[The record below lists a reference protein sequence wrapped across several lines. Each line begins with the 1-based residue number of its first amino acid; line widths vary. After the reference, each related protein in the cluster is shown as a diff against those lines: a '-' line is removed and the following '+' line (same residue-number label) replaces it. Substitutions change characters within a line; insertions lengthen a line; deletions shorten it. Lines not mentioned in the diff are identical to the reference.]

1 MASYRLAGEAS
12 NVSMSIVSADGTLL
26 RSYDGLS
33 GSAGE
38 LHNVTWDG
46 MDYEGLPLPEGS
58 YYMVVSASDAAGN
71 SVPAQTYAASRV
83 TGMTYENGLAT
94 LQMANGG
101 TTLAGLI
108 EEIR

>member
-1 MASYRLAGEAS
+1 
-12 NVSMSIVSADGTLL
+12 
-26 RSYDGLS
+26 
-33 GSAGE
+33 
-38 LHNVTWDG
+38 
-46 MDYEGLPLPEGS
+46 
-58 YYMVVSASDAAGN
+58 MVVTASDAAGN
-71 SVPAQTYAASRV
+71 SVPAQTYAASKV